1 MTIPI
6 RIIRMNFM
14 VLRCHVKIPSRERK
28 RRAKQREEYLQNQDD
43 ELESSRIR
51 YDADAEQRR
60 ASARHVPCTEQIWS
74 FYCKR
79 WRQEKNSVAVQVSII
94 RGGVMN

>member
-1 MTIPI
+1 
-6 RIIRMNFM
+6 M
-14 VLRCHVKIPSRERK
+14 VGLYYFTSVVKMPSRKRK
-28 RRAKQREEYLQNQDD
+28 RKAKRREEYLQNQDD

-60 ASARHVPCTEQIWS
+60 ASARDMYRANLNLES
-74 FYCKR
+74 NRASKR
-79 WRQEKNSVAVQVSII
+79 WRQEKNFVAVQASNI